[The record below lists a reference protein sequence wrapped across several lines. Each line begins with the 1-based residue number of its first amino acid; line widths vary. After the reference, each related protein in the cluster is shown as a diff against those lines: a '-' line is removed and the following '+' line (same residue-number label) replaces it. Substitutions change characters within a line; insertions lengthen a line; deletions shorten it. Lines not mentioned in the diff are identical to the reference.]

1 MSAYNVP
8 MFGYTFRVYRRRV
21 RRKKSRPEYLL
32 KKEHARSVIL
42 ERLDFFAA
50 KFVGQNPDL
59 KEMMQWKRVSVRDQS
74 SRWGSCSARKNL
86 NFNFRLFDLPPHLR
100 DYVIVH
106 ELSHLVELNHGPAF
120 WALVEKVMPNAR
132 QLQMELKKIDI
143 MR

>member
-1 MSAYNVP
+1 

-21 RRKKSRPEYLL
+21 QRKKRSRPDYLL
-32 KKEHARSVIL
+32 KKEHARAVIL

-50 KFVGQNPDL
+50 EFSAKDPVL
-59 KEMMQWKRVSVRDQS
+59 KEAMRWNRVSVRDQS

-86 NFNFRLFDLPPHLR
+86 NFNFRLFDLPSHLR

-120 WALVEKVMPNAR
+120 WVLVEKLLPGAR
-132 QLQMELKKIDI
+132 RLQAELKKIHI
-143 MR
+143 PR